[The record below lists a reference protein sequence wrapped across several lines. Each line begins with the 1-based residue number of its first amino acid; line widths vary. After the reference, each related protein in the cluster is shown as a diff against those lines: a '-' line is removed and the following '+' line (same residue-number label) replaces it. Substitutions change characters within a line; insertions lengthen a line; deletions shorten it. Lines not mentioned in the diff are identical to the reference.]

1 MLNFSNGGAGANQS
15 DSIGFYNRLR
25 DDTAGRLIKRYGR
38 KATLRKDAGSYDPS
52 TGTHTESFTDTTV
65 YVVIL
70 PKRGPNSGMTQGYS
84 DDSIVKSDFGLL
96 MSVKETFAA
105 SVVPLVND
113 IVLINSQRLRVDV
126 ISSISTGGTDVMYKM
141 GVSNA

>member
-1 MLNFSNGGAGANQS
+1 
-15 DSIGFYNRLR
+15 
-25 DDTAGRLIKRYGR
+25 
-38 KATLRKDAGSYDPS
+38 
-52 TGTHTESFTDTTV
+52 
-65 YVVIL
+65 
-70 PKRGPNSGMTQGYS
+70 MTQGYS